1 MRSSTVPGPERR
13 GCPEQGTE
21 EVILGASGPTG
32 RPDAPTRVRGAVGSG
47 SGAVPGCEVAM
58 TDRTAWG
65 RPRPTRRTAAGPQAL
80 PARHT
85 RTRVGVAAPARGPA
99 GHPGGDRSRAGMAG
113 RRPHAAAAVGLRL
126 YAPLG
131 AVIAVH
137 PTVAGAAWRTVLGFG
152 LAVQIAPPIRPGQGP
167 VAVSGSPAVPLALP
181 PRCARSPR
189 GCVSTELDEEQPWRR
204 DCRLR
209 SPSVPVIPPMNHPP
223 VRLQTGP
230 VGRPGPRPR

>member
-1 MRSSTVPGPERR
+1 MRSSTVPCPERR
-13 GCPEQGTE
+13 GCPDQGTE

-32 RPDAPTRVRGAVGSG
+32 RPEAGQGCGRIRQRSSAGLRGRDDGQDGVGQAPTHPAHRGGTAGPACPPHADARGRCCAGARSCGASG
-47 SGAVPGCEVAM
+47 RRSQPGWHGRSPSACRRCCR
-58 TDRTAWG
+58 TPPLRTAG
-65 RPRPTRRTAAGPQAL
+65 RSDRGPPHRGRRGMADRARLRPRRP
-80 PARHT
+80 
-85 RTRVGVAAPARGPA
+85 
-99 GHPGGDRSRAGMAG
+99 DR
-113 RRPHAAAAVGLRL
+113 
-126 YAPLG
+126 
-131 AVIAVH
+131 
-137 PTVAGAAWRTVLGFG
+137 
-152 LAVQIAPPIRPGQGP
+152 PPIRPGQGP